1 MTETEKEQT
10 KLFANA
16 LDRASTACL
25 AIGVLTPMSVLFFGQ
40 PAGSMAQ
47 LPQIRLGVVSWLFC
61 AWLLHIAALRA
72 LRELTP

>member
-25 AIGVLTPMSVLFFGQ
+25 AIGVLTPMGALFFGQ
-40 PAGSMAQ
+40 PPGIRTP
-47 LPQIRLGVVSWLFC
+47 LPPIRLGIVTWLVC
-61 AWLLHIAALRA
+61 AWILHMAAQRA